1 MNIAG
6 LFGKKKKEEP
16 KSTQSKAVKS
26 IGELEKGISDLEAQI
41 EFNEKRAAAIQ
52 KDAKEKLKAGDKNA
66 AKKLLVKRKRH
77 LEQIKNF
84 EGALSMMEQQKMM
97 LENADSM
104 GKMYNVLS
112 NATNTLKEVQ
122 KDMNV
127 EKLEQMRE
135 DMDEIKDTQNEMNDF
150 FKEYADADMEGI
162 DDDLAELQDE
172 MEKEDAVNLPDA
184 NKNKIEQPKD
194 EVKNDDAK
202 ALEEFLN

>member
-52 KDAKEKLKAGDKNA
+52 AEAKTKLKAGDKNG

-162 DDDLAELQDE
+162 DDDLAELEDE
-172 MEKEDAVNLPDA
+172 MEKEDKVDLPDA
-184 NKNKIEQPKD
+184 NKQKIEPKV
-194 EVKNDDAK
+194 EVKNDDEAE
-202 ALEEFLN
+202 LEGFLN

>member
-52 KDAKEKLKAGDKNA
+52 AEAKAKLKAGDKNG

-127 EKLEQMRE
+127 EKLEKMRE
-135 DMDEIKDTQNEMNDF
+135 DMDDIKDTQNEMNDF

-162 DDDLAELQDE
+162 DDDLAELEDE
-172 MEKEDAVNLPDA
+172 MEKEDKVDLPDA
-184 NKNKIEQPKD
+184 NKQKIEQPKV
-194 EVKNDDAK
+194 EVKHDDA
-202 ALEEFLN
+202 AELEDFLN

>member
-52 KDAKEKLKAGDKNA
+52 KEAKDKLKKGDKNG

-127 EKLEQMRE
+127 EKLEKMRE
-135 DMDEIKDTQNEMNDF
+135 DMDDIKDTQNEMNDF

-162 DDDLAELQDE
+162 DDDLAELEDE
-172 MEKEDAVNLPDA
+172 MEKEDKVDLPDA
-184 NKNKIEQPKD
+184 NKQKIEQPKV
-194 EVKNDDAK
+194 EVKHDDA
-202 ALEEFLN
+202 AELEDFLN